1 MTNAVT
7 LHLGTIQ
14 EIPVGEGRVYQVG
27 DRQIAV
33 FRTRSGEVFAAD
45 AKCPHRGGPLSDG
58 VLGGHCVVCPLHNYM
73 FDLRTG
79 HASGQDCRPLTTYPV
94 FVRTDG
100 RLEVEVP

>member
-7 LHLGTIQ
+7 LHLGPIH

-27 DRQIAV
+27 GRRIAV
-33 FRTRSGEVFAAD
+33 FRTRSGDVYAAD
-45 AKCPHRGGPLSDG
+45 AKCPHRGGPLADG
-58 VLGGHCVVCPLHNYM
+58 VLGGHCVVCPLHNYV

-79 HASGQDCRPLTTYPV
+79 GAPSQDCPPLTTYPI

-100 RLEVEVP
+100 GLEVELP